1 MKGLIRKA
9 ILVVGLTLPAMP
21 QTALAANHFVSVAPV
36 ETSQHES
43 GGPYAFT
50 VAISP
55 ALEDTEQ
62 IVVSYQTGDGS
73 VSPATAGSDYTAA
86 SGTLTFTSASSA
98 PQTVTVPILD
108 DAIKESDETFELQI
122 TAAVPSGTDLSS
134 NPAAVG
140 ALPAPALGTITDDDY
155 VITLATA
162 DLTIKEN
169 ETETLT
175 WVQNYTVT
183 IDRAPGT
190 DTVTVGYATAN
201 GTAVAGS
208 DFTAASGTLAFTGST
223 TTQTIPVTILND
235 ALVEGSENFSLNLS
249 SPSGNATIA
258 DNTVV
263 TTITDNDHTITISP
277 DFHVHEGTG
286 PATFQA
292 IVVPALAVGETVTVI
307 YATANGTA
315 TAPADFTATSG
326 SLTFSNV
333 NNPISINVPIIND
346 ATSEGAE
353 TFSMNLTGPS
363 ANATITDAQS
373 IATIDDNDDYKLS
386 ITNST
391 VNEDAGTATFT
402 VSIDK
407 HPPAGDVITVDYA
420 TVAGTATA
428 GSDFTATSGT
438 LTFNNASLDNQNITV
453 TILDDAVKEV
463 LETYQVRLSN
473 PSANAAFSGTGIG
486 AGGITDD
493 DYAVI
498 TFNNVSVSENVA
510 GGNATLSVV
519 LDRNVATGD
528 SVTFSVS
535 TTPGTALGGGTD
547 YGAASTPITIP
558 AGSNTGTIT
567 VPITNDAIIEHNE
580 TFDVSITGTSG
591 NVLVTTGTT
600 PDNTATVTIND
611 DNKYSVVISNAPNVT
626 EGDSPGSDAIF
637 TVTVTPAVA
646 AGDSVSLN
654 WYTTNGSAVSPA
666 DYTAASGNISS
677 GTDLT
682 FAPGESSKTITII
695 TKEDTLDEGDEY
707 FYTRLSINSSNP
719 NYDLVTIAD
728 NSGYCYILDDEYTIT
743 PTWNLHGTVTLQSP
757 PGTDVPITNGVA
769 QKINNNEVAVF
780 TATADYGF
788 TSWSTSTPGTVT
800 ETVISPTERT
810 YTFSAATPP
819 AGQTLNILFDHKID
833 YTATGNGTVTPTAPV
848 AGPPAHASGP
858 LSYITDHNSTPVFAI
873 AADGGQCTTDLK
885 IDGVSQGAFKTGEDN
900 WSSESY
906 TFPAVTD
913 NHTLE
918 AIFNTATVTVYLG
931 ADDGATG
938 TDEDHYIQTNANTG
952 WRAYKTDA
960 SYTVSSA
967 NLIKTGKH
975 GDSFSIPGDTG
986 GSCDERYFVIQYF
999 DLDGWL
1005 KPADTK
1011 LDLQNAFKNQT
1022 VQGLYDAN
1030 SHQLTII
1037 ADPAKGSVT
1046 VDPVGDPGGDNI
1058 YIYSADTSVKVQAIA
1073 NTADGWLFQGWQQDA
1088 SGSTNPLT
1096 ITMDKDKTIE
1106 AIFARPCNDDD
1117 KDGYVVAGGTSCVA
1131 AAPFDCNDG
1140 DPNINPG
1147 AAEICGN
1154 GIDEDCSGMTNDV
1167 CSGPDADG
1175 DSDGFTGA
1183 QGDCNDGNNAIYPGA
1198 TEIPGNNV
1206 DEDCFDGDKEIGV
1219 EETCVTPS
1227 DVPANAAKKPAPPL
1241 IMFLVD
1247 DSGSMDWEFM
1257 TSENQQL
1264 YENEYY
1270 VYAYHQNSR
1279 AYSDYKL
1286 DDGQRREWLSQWSGY
1301 NRMFFNPATQ
1311 YDPWPKW
1318 DEVVNGIAETGS
1330 RKIHIRTSAAAPQN
1344 GIEKRYDTN
1353 NATFPDIA
1361 FKDDFVHADMDNPRT
1376 NTVDSAKGYP
1386 MVYVDSDGITQTMD
1400 LNGEFFRIKVLGQQ
1414 VKVERD
1420 ASSTGGDTRAD
1431 AIGLSTRNDLQVN
1444 QTNPPTYRSNI
1455 SYPTGYELFPWAT
1468 GYGLAGGRPDA
1479 PELIFDDAD
1488 ADVFAISANWDPS
1501 AGDSYW
1507 EWGEN
1512 SALGKVGQLYYT
1524 DNTNTWATWRMN
1536 VPAGKEGD
1544 YYVYAWIDDWADTD
1558 SNAKYTITYYD
1569 TATSSYVSETLRADQ
1584 RPNPNGGAA
1593 EGPRWIRLANKTYH
1607 FKEQTGATSDIIVP
1621 NAHYFTWHD
1630 KNGDEVRDNGEV
1642 YLVTIPGT
1650 GRTVGS
1656 YTLNYYRFDD
1666 ISGDEQIDDG
1676 ELVTL
1681 VPGVDDAE
1689 IATIKP
1695 VRFDENGDP
1704 ITDSAQL
1711 AYVVRQNFADWFS
1724 FYRRRILTSKAAV
1737 GLTTY
1742 DMERVSLGIYSIHQR
1757 VHEPLVYMELADGP
1771 KKLAYLKSVYGDP
1784 ASDGTPLRRAL
1795 NEVGRYFLEGD
1806 TKDSIDDASVLKTSE
1821 GLTSASDAT
1830 RPSVFWD
1837 ANSDVDAD
1845 TIDDSGGEC
1854 QRAFVIAMT
1863 DGYYNESF
1871 SYTNQDTKALGS
1883 PYALRDSAGSGVS
1896 DVAVTYYR
1904 RDLDTVLANELEDKG
1919 FDDASHQH
1927 LVTFGVSFGVFGQF
1941 DPNMYPD
1948 CLPSCTTPGE
1958 DGCPNLADLGKI
1970 IPGTQYQKCVE
1981 DSGGNVTCTDTSNTG
1996 PWAGACPNWHSTNT
2010 TDSPKAIDDL
2020 FHASVNGRGE
2030 FLNASDPAEL
2040 VASLKKIKDL
2050 IEENQGTAAS
2060 VSINANKIEA
2070 NTLLFQ
2076 TSYDSGDWSGN
2087 VEAKCLDALGN
2098 IASCQAVSCESSCNT
2113 AYESCSSLCD
2123 IGDAACEEVCITAR
2137 TTCYT
2142 TNNCTSFKTCSAA
2155 HTECVNGCSGNA
2167 ACIDICDDNKAT
2179 CSENPPEI
2187 KWSASDELDTVG
2199 WQDREIL
2206 TANPAGSGL
2215 PFRWGDTND
2224 ASPDGLTAAMKATL
2238 GGQQRLLEYLRGDA
2252 SCEAGNTTGCVLNYR
2267 ARSSKL
2273 GDFINSEPYYQ
2284 KISALGIDWVFSGA
2298 NDGMLHVFN
2307 GSTGDEL
2314 FAFVPFTVFDNLD
2327 ELADPGYN
2335 DIHKFFVDGYVT
2347 AQDLGDATIL
2357 VGGLGKGGKG
2367 LYALNL
2373 DAAATAVAAN
2383 DVEGSAQAIVKWE
2396 YNALTQ
2402 AANAAIVANL
2412 GYSYSRPQI
2421 VKSNDPSA
2429 AWLLVFG
2436 NGYNSP
2442 SGHAVLF
2449 LVGLDTSG
2457 NIVWTHMIDTGVGDP
2472 LPANNNCNGLSTPAL
2487 ILPQGDG
2494 TNDFIFA
2501 GDLLGNMWKFDISD
2515 ANRANWGVYFKNGAV
2530 NKPLFEARSNAGWRQ
2545 PITMKPDVTT
2555 SCVNGTEGYL
2565 VAFGTGRLLDPE
2577 VDNLDQSIQTMYGVW
2592 DWSAEWALVGK
2603 DPHAMYLGYFMPK
2616 TSTVTAACN
2625 ATCDAELGTTSTA
2638 DTCLYNCLGNSEC
2651 ELECIETA
2659 ESCTNNCNSVRNLS
2673 NMAAILGDTGS
2684 ARYVA
2689 LLEQRQVS
2697 VLGLKYNSDGSIKE
2711 QIYGETNLKAV
2722 DEVVRT
2728 VSDNEM
2734 NWLLPMENDGVLE
2747 PDELDLYISDTS
2759 KKISHVGWY
2768 FDLPENGERAVK
2780 DVRIASGKLIFTTN
2794 TPSSSP
2800 CVGGG
2805 TSQIWA
2811 VEACSG
2817 GRSKHAYFDLNGDGV
2832 IDERDYI
2839 NIGTKA
2845 NPIWIAP
2852 SSVKLEGI
2860 VPSPTLV
2867 EVQRSLDRLFFP
2879 DSREDSGIGSLGTS
2893 GYGLPIRYW
2902 RELDWQ

>member
-9 ILVVGLTLPAMP
+9 TLLVGLTLLAMT
-21 QTALAANHFVSVAPV
+21 QTVLAANHTVTVTRVDNQAESTTPYTFDIEVAPLLSGT
-36 ETSQHES
+36 ET
-43 GGPYAFT
+43 
-50 VAISP
+50 
-55 ALEDTEQ
+55 
-62 IVVSYQTGDGS
+62 IVVTFGTSDGTA
-73 VSPATAGSDYTAA
+73 PAATAGSDYTTT
-86 SGTLTFTSASSA
+86 SGTLTFTTSTSEK
-98 PQTVTVPILD
+98 QTISVPILNDGTKEPDENFVLVVSDIAATGD
-108 DAIKESDETFELQI
+108 D
-122 TAAVPSGTDLSS
+122 GT
-134 NPAAVG
+134 NPAAVSTTF
-140 ALPAPALGTITDDDY
+140 PFSSVGTITNDDY
-155 VITLATA
+155 EIALTTA

-169 ETETLT
+169 ETESPT

-183 IDRAPGT
+183 IDRAPGA
-190 DTVTVGYATAN
+190 DTVTVGYATAD

-208 DFTAASGTLAFTGST
+208 DFNAASGTLTFTGST
-223 TTQTIPVTILND
+223 TTQTIPVTIRND
-235 ALVEGSENFSLNLS
+235 ALVEGPEAFSVKLS
-249 SPSGNATIA
+249 SPSGNATIT
-258 DNTVV
+258 DDTVV
-263 TTITDNDHTITISP
+263 TTITDNDHTITISA

-292 IVVPALAVGETVTVI
+292 IVVPALAVGETVTVN

-326 SLTFSNV
+326 TLTFTSV
-333 NNPISINVPIIND
+333 NNPISINVPVIND
-346 ATSEGAE
+346 ALSEGAE
-353 TFSMNLTGPS
+353 TFSLNLSSPS

-373 IATIDDNDDYKLS
+373 VATIDDNDDYTLS
-386 ITNST
+386 ITSATVAEDNGSATFNVSINKTPVGTDEIT
-391 VNEDAGTATFT
+391 VNW
-402 VSIDK
+402 
-407 HPPAGDVITVDYA
+407 A

-428 GSDFTATSGT
+428 GSDFTAASGILTFNSGT
-438 LTFNNASLDNQNITV
+438 LNVQPITI
-453 TILDDAVKEV
+453 TIVDDAIKEV
-463 LETYQVRLSN
+463 LENYQVRLSS
-473 PSANAAFSGTGIG
+473 PSSNAALFGTGIG
-486 AGGITDD
+486 SGGITDD
-493 DYAVI
+493 DYAVV
-498 TFNNVSVSENVA
+498 TFNDVSVSENVA
-510 GGNATLSVV
+510 GGNVALSVI
-519 LDRNVATGD
+519 LDRNVAAGD
-528 SVTFSVS
+528 SVRFDV
-535 TTPGTALGGGTD
+535 TTSNGTALL
-547 YGAASTPITIP
+547 GADFSAPVTTPIIIGPGTN
-558 AGSNTGTIT
+558 SGTIT
-567 VPITNDAIIEHNE
+567 IPITNDTVIEHNE
-580 TFDVSITGTSG
+580 TFNTIITANSNNVLISGATTPNNLAVVTITDNDKYRFSINDVS
-591 NVLVTTGTT
+591 
-600 PDNTATVTIND
+600 
-611 DNKYSVVISNAPNVT
+611 VT
-626 EGDSPGSDAIF
+626 EGNSPGSDAIF
-637 TVTVTPAVA
+637 TVTVTPAIDA
-646 AGDSVSLN
+646 LDGSVSIN
-654 WYTTNGSAVSPA
+654 WATANGSATSPA
-666 DYTAASGNISS
+666 DYTAASGTLVFN
-677 GTDLT
+677 
-682 FAPGESSKTITII
+682 AGESSKAITVLIN
-695 TKEDTLDEGDEY
+695 EDSTYEGNEY
-707 FYTRLSINSSNP
+707 FLVNLSVNTGNA
-719 NYDLVTIAD
+719 NNDLVSFTD
-728 NSGYCYILDDEYTIT
+728 SQGRGNILDNEYTIT
-743 PTWNLHGTVTLQSP
+743 PDWNLHGTVTLQSP
-757 PGTDVPITNGVA
+757 PGTAVPISDGVA
-769 QKINNNEVAVF
+769 VKINNNEVAVF
-780 TATADYGF
+780 TALATYGF
-788 TSWSTSTPGTVT
+788 TSATWDAGAAGHVT
-800 ETVISPTERT
+800 ETIVSPTERR
-810 YTFSAATPP
+810 YTFDNTTPIQ
-819 AGQTLNILFDHKID
+819 AHSLTIRFDHKID
-833 YTATGNGTVTPTAPV
+833 YSATGGGTVTPP
-848 AGPPAHASGP
+848 AGPAAHASGP
-858 LSYITDHNSTPVFAI
+858 LEYITDHNSTPVFSI

-900 WSSESY
+900 WSSRSY
-906 TFPAVTD
+906 TFAAVTD

-918 AIFNTATVTVYLG
+918 AIFDTATVTVYLG

-938 TDEDHYIQTNANTG
+938 TDEDNYIQSNPNTG
-952 WRAYKTDA
+952 WRAYKTD
-960 SYTVSSA
+960 STYTVSSA

-1011 LDLQNAFKNQT
+1011 LDLQNAFRDQT

-1030 SHQLTII
+1030 SHLLTII

-1046 VDPVGDPGGDNI
+1046 VDPAGDPGGENI
-1058 YIYSADTSVKVQAIA
+1058 YVYNADTNVIVRAIP
-1073 NTADGWLFQGWQQDA
+1073 NTAEGWYFQTWLQDA
-1088 SGSTNPLT
+1088 AGTTNPLT
-1096 ITMDKDKTIE
+1096 VTMDRDKTIE
-1106 AIFARPCNDDD
+1106 AVFVRACQDED
-1117 KDGYVVAGGTSCVA
+1117 KDGYKVAGDGTCDPGPQV
-1131 AAPFDCNDG
+1131 DCNDG
-1140 DPNINPG
+1140 APNINPG

-1154 GIDEDCSGMTNDV
+1154 DIDEDCSGMANDV
-1167 CSGPDADG
+1167 CSGPNTDADN
-1175 DSDGFTGA
+1175 DGFTGT

-1198 TEIPGNNV
+1198 TEIPGNGI
-1206 DEDCFDGDKEIGV
+1206 DEDCFDGDKVIGV
-1219 EETCVTPS
+1219 EETCVSPS
-1227 DVPANAAKKPAPPL
+1227 DVPANAALKPAPPL

-1257 TSENQQL
+1257 TTENQQL
-1264 YENEYY
+1264 YENQYY

-1279 AYSDYKL
+1279 AYNDYKL

-1301 NRMFFNPATQ
+1301 NRMFFNPTTQ

-1330 RKIHIRTSAAAPQN
+1330 SKIRIRTSAAAPQN

-1353 NATFPDIA
+1353 NTTFPDIA
-1361 FKDDFVHADMDNPRT
+1361 FNDEFVHADMDNPRT
-1376 NTVDSAKGYP
+1376 NTADSAKGYP
-1386 MVYVDSDGITQTMD
+1386 MVYVDSDGVTQT
-1400 LNGEFFRIKVLGQQ
+1400 LNLNAEFFRIKVLGQQ

-1420 ASSTGGDTRAD
+1420 SSSTGGDTRAD

-1444 QTNPPTYRSNI
+1444 QTNPPTYRSNV
-1455 SYPTGYELFPWAT
+1455 SFATGYELFPWAT
-1468 GYGLAGGRPDA
+1468 GVGLAGGRPDA

-1501 AGDSYW
+1501 GGDSYW

-1536 VPAGKEGD
+1536 VPVGKEGD

-1607 FKEQTGATSDIIVP
+1607 FKEQTGATSDVIVP

-1630 KNGDEVRDNGEV
+1630 KNGDKARNNGEV
-1642 YLVTIPGT
+1642 YLITIPGT

-1676 ELVTL
+1676 ELVPL
-1681 VPGVDDAE
+1681 VPGVDDTE

-1704 ITDSAQL
+1704 ITNSAQL

-1784 ASDGTPLRRAL
+1784 ASDGTPLRQAL
-1795 NEVGRYFLEGD
+1795 NQVGRYFLEGD
-1806 TKDSIDDASVLKTSE
+1806 SKDGIADTSVLKTSE

-1837 ANSDVDAD
+1837 ADSDVDTD

-1904 RDLDTVLANELEDKG
+1904 RDLDTVLANENEPKG

-1970 IPGTQYQKCVE
+1970 IPGTPYQKCVE
-1981 DSGGNVTCTDTSNTG
+1981 DSAGAVVCTPTSSTG
-1996 PWAGACPNWHSTNT
+1996 PWSGACPNWHSTNS
-2010 TDSPKAIDDL
+2010 TDDPKAIDDL

-2030 FLNASDPAEL
+2030 FLNAGDPAEL
-2040 VASLKKIKDL
+2040 VSSLKKIKDL
-2050 IEENQGTAAS
+2050 IEKNQGTAAS
-2060 VSINANKIEA
+2060 VSINANKIES

-2076 TSYDSGDWSGN
+2076 TSYDSGDWSGD
-2087 VEAKCLDALGN
+2087 VEAKCLDTAGN
-2098 IASCQAVSCESSCNT
+2098 IASCQAVTCESSCNT
-2113 AYESCSSLCD
+2113 AFESCSALCA
-2123 IGDAACEEVCITAR
+2123 IGDTACEEVCTTAR

-2142 TNNCTSFKTCSAA
+2142 TNNCTSYKTCSAA
-2155 HTECVNGCSGNA
+2155 HTECVNGCAGDT
-2167 ACIDICDDNKAT
+2167 ACIDICDDNKET

-2187 KWSASDELDTVG
+2187 KWSASDELETVN

-2215 PFRWGDTND
+2215 PFRWGDAND
-2224 ASPDGLTAAMKATL
+2224 ATPDGLTAAMKVSL
-2238 GGQQRLLEYLRGDA
+2238 GGQQRLLEYLRGDN
-2252 SCEAGNTTGCVLNYR
+2252 SCETGNTTGCVLNYR

-2284 KISALGIDWVFSGA
+2284 KVSTLGIDWVFTGS

-2307 GSTGDEL
+2307 GTTGDEI
-2314 FAFVPFTVFDNLD
+2314 FAYIPNAVFDNLD
-2327 ELADPGYN
+2327 ELSAPGYN
-2335 DIHKFFVDGYVT
+2335 NIHKFYVDGYTV
-2347 AQDLGDATIL
+2347 AKDLGGTIIL

-2367 LYALNL
+2367 FYALDLN
-2373 DAAATAVAAN
+2373 AAATAVAAN
-2383 DVEGSAQAIVKWE
+2383 NVEGNAQTIVKWE
-2396 YNALTQ
+2396 YNTLTQ
-2402 AANAAIVANL
+2402 AADPAIVTNL

-2421 VKSNDPSA
+2421 VESNDPSA

-2436 NGYNSP
+2436 NGYDSP

-2449 LVGLDTSG
+2449 IVGLDTSG
-2457 NIVWTHMIDTGVGDP
+2457 DIVWTKMIDTGVGDSGP
-2472 LPANNNCNGLSTPAL
+2472 NCNGLSTPTL
-2487 ILPQGDG
+2487 IAPQGDG
-2494 TNDFIFA
+2494 SNDFIFA

-2515 ANRANWGVYFKNGAV
+2515 ANRDNWGVYFKDGAV
-2530 NKPLFEARSNAGWRQ
+2530 NKPLFEARSNAGYRQ
-2545 PITMKPDVTT
+2545 PITMQPDVMA
-2555 SCVNGTEGYL
+2555 SCVNNTEGYL
-2565 VAFGTGRLLDPE
+2565 VLFGTGRLLDPD

-2616 TSTVTAACN
+2616 TATVTASCN
-2625 ATCDAELGTTSTA
+2625 ATCDAELGNASTA
-2638 DTCLYNCLGNSEC
+2638 DTCIYNCLGNSEC
-2651 ELECIETA
+2651 ELECIQEA

-2673 NMAAILGDTGS
+2673 NIATILGDTGS
-2684 ARYVA
+2684 AQYVA
-2689 LLEQRQVS
+2689 LLEQRQISAIGV
-2697 VLGLKYNSDGSIKE
+2697 KYNSDGSLKS
-2711 QIYGETNLKAV
+2711 QTYGETNLKAV
-2722 DEVVRT
+2722 DEVLRI
-2728 VSDNEM
+2728 VSDNEI
-2734 NWLLPMENDGVLE
+2734 NWLVPMENDGIDE
-2747 PDELDLYISDTS
+2747 PDELDLYLTDTS

-2817 GRSKHAYFDLNGDGV
+2817 GRTKHAYFDLNGDGY

-2839 NIGTKA
+2839 NIGTAA
-2845 NPIWIAP
+2845 NPIWVAP
-2852 SSVKLEGI
+2852 SSIKLEGI
-2860 VPSPTLV
+2860 TPKSTLV
-2867 EVQRSLDRLFFP
+2867 EVPGQLDRLFFP
-2879 DSREDSGIGSLGTS
+2879 DGRKNTGIGSPLVK
-2893 GYGLPIRYW
+2893 GYDKPIRYW